1 MRSRATWLCVDGEAV
16 DADEI
21 ERLWCRVLLFEVELD
36 GLADTHHQILERAR
50 LRVAQKSGVRSVTP

>member
-21 ERLWCRVLLFEVELD
+21 KRLWRGVLLFEVELD

-50 LRVAQKSGVRSVTP
+50 LRVA